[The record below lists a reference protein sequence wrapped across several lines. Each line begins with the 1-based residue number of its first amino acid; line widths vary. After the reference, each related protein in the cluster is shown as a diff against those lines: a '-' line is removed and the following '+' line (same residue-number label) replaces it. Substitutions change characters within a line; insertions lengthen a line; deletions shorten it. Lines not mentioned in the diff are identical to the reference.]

1 MNPETLEALKA
12 SIAKWERNQTVQT
25 AKEVDLGPSYC
36 PLCLLFNTYAMKI
49 NESDDN
55 CVGCPVFEKTKKK
68 FCRGTPYDDVEV
80 SRFTSAE
87 DIRRLAVKETEF
99 LKSLLPTK
107 VNPEKGTK

>member
-36 PLCLLFNTYAMKI
+36 PLCKLFNTPEMTEIDCCY
-49 NESDDN
+49 
-55 CVGCPVFEKTKKK
+55 GCPVFEKTKKK
-68 FCRGTPYDDVEV
+68 CCRGTPYDDVEV
-80 SRFTSAE
+80 SRFTSAK
-87 DIRRLAVKETEF
+87 DIRSWAVKETEF